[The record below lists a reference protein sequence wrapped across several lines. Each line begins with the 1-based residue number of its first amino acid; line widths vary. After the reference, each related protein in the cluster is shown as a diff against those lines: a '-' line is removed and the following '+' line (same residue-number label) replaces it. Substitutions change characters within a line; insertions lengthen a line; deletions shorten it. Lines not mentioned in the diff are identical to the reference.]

1 MKDDGF
7 LTAREVTKSFG
18 GHRAVDAFSFTL
30 ARGAIGGLVGPN
42 GAGKTTLFN
51 CLAGALQPTSGQVKL
66 DGRDITGASPDRVFA
81 AGLARTF
88 QIPKPFAAMSVL
100 ENVMLAPK
108 GQAGESFWRNWISV
122 GRVAAEERRNRARAM
137 HWIDFVGLSDLAE
150 RPARVLSGGQR
161 KLLELAR
168 VMTAEPKLVLL
179 DEPAAG
185 VAPRL
190 LEQIIER
197 IAELNRR
204 GVTFLLIEHNLDM
217 VMRLCGHVLVMAQG
231 RLLTEGTPEAVR
243 ADPRV
248 VEAYLGGVPA

>member
-1 MKDDGF
+1 M
-7 LTAREVTKSFG
+7 LTVRDIVKAFG
-18 GHRAVDAFSFTL
+18 GVRAVDGVGFAV
-30 ARGAIGGLVGPN
+30 APGALVGLIGPN

-51 CLAGALQPTSGQVKL
+51 CLSGALRPDSGTIEL
-66 DGRDITGASPDRVFA
+66 DGVPVQGLAPNRIFA
-81 AGLARTF
+81 RGLARTF
-88 QIPKPFAAMSVL
+88 QIPRPFPEMSVL
-100 ENVMLAPK
+100 ENVMLAAK
-108 GQAGESFWRNWISV
+108 DQAGEAFWRNWISV

-190 LEQIIER
+190 L
-197 IAELNRR
+197 
-204 GVTFLLIEHNLDM
+204 IEHNLDM

>member
-1 MKDDGF
+1 
-7 LTAREVTKSFG
+7 
-18 GHRAVDAFSFTL
+18 
-30 ARGAIGGLVGPN
+30 
-42 GAGKTTLFN
+42 
-51 CLAGALQPTSGQVKL
+51 
-66 DGRDITGASPDRVFA
+66 
-81 AGLARTF
+81 
-88 QIPKPFAAMSVL
+88 
-100 ENVMLAPK
+100 
-108 GQAGESFWRNWISV
+108 
-122 GRVAAEERRNRARAM
+122 M